1 MVIQIN
7 TICIIFTFRFPLA
20 VSDVKVG
27 FNFITTIIDT
37 GAGIISTQYIGPDLE
52 TTVISG
58 FPIFLQNFFKSL
70 VIWEKCDKLCSGLD
84 AKNEKQ
90 HIQKEE
96 CIIYD

>member
-1 MVIQIN
+1 M
-7 TICIIFTFRFPLA
+7 
-20 VSDVKVG
+20 
-27 FNFITTIIDT
+27 
-37 GAGIISTQYIGPDLE
+37 
-52 TTVISG
+52 SG